1 MKQSLSTPL
10 IGLSACLALGAL
22 AFPSLSIAVQD
33 DGVAEEDGSET
44 VLAEQMEV
52 LESHLAKLRRTLRDE
67 ELRDESLA
75 HIAGI
80 QAAVVASKAEAPV
93 MLPSIPE
100 GERAAFQ
107 TAYRR
112 EMVGMLMSLCDLE
125 VAVLDGETDQA
136 RTIFK
141 AIRKMEDDGH
151 ERFTEDG

>member
-1 MKQSLSTPL
+1 MKQSLSTFL
-10 IGLSACLALGAL
+10 FGLSACIALGVL
-22 AFPSLSIAVQD
+22 AFPSLSSALQD
-33 DGVAEEDGSET
+33 DGVGTEDEPET
-44 VLAEQMEV
+44 VLAGHMEV

-67 ELRDESLA
+67 DRRDESLA

-93 MLPSIPE
+93 MLPSILE

-107 TAYRR
+107 TAFRR
-112 EMVGMLMSLCDLE
+112 EMVGMLKRLCDLE
-125 VAVLDGETDQA
+125 LAVLDGETDQA

-141 AIRKMEDDGH
+141 VIRKMEDDGH